1 MAKQVRPTVRFGE
14 KQYEQIQARLNE
26 KGVTFQQY
34 CLELIC
40 NDLGV
45 PVKEFT
51 EPDVNQ
57 QSFFDGG
64 FDEDPIS

>member
-1 MAKQVRPTVRFGE
+1 MGKQIRPTVRFGE

-45 PVKEFT
+45 PVKEFV

-57 QSFFDGG
+57 QSFFDGD
-64 FDEDPIS
+64 FEEDPIS